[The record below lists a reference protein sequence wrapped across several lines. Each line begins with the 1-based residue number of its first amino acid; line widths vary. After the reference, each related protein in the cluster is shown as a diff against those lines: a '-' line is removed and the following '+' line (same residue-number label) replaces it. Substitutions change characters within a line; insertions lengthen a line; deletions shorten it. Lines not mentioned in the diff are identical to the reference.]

1 MTVKGEFM
9 NWSVGTLGR
18 LFWLGAIFLSA
29 FFRAAPG
36 YAEAPTQQNGP
47 QLTARAGFDGFY
59 KDGGWLPVRV
69 TAENSGADFTGRLEI
84 NDPQGYTG
92 LEVLITR
99 ELDLPT
105 QSRREFFLYA
115 APQGSLSTLKAEL
128 KTNDQLA
135 GATTTNVRTLATTD
149 LLFGQLVGS
158 SAAFSFINNIDPL
171 SGQAYVAQLVIEDLP
186 PVSVAWQ
193 SLDVLII
200 SDQDTGPLTPEQ
212 RAALKDW
219 VTMGGQLVVMG
230 GPSWQKTAAGLRE
243 LLPLTPTGTR
253 TVSNL
258 DELKALTAN
267 APSISGEATVAVGE
281 LSPNAVVRARAG
293 EVPLLITQ
301 RVGYGQVAY
310 LAADPA
316 FAPLRGWD
324 GLEDVFRRVL
334 VATGDRPSWAS
345 GINNWSNAQTAVGVI
360 PNLELPN
367 PFLIC
372 GFLGL
377 YLVIV
382 GPLNF
387 LILRIFKRLELAWFT
402 IPLVVCGFSL
412 VAYLIGFVLI
422 GNRPILH
429 QLSVVQVWPGA
440 STARVEQLIGLF
452 SPTRRNYDLQFPAGT
467 LGRVM
472 PAMGGVAGSQLQSKQ
487 DEQITLSGVRS
498 DVASVQSFVMQ
509 GFVPAPQ
516 FEAELQIK
524 VQGTSTML
532 SGQVVN
538 ASQLTLKDA
547 VVLGPGGVLR
557 LGDFAPGETQTVNLA
572 LTAGRAASFS
582 ANAILP
588 FSSGSS
594 SAVPAYA
601 YSSYYSSYDST
612 IDDILGT
619 SNYYDDRENW
629 RRYNLL
635 SSLINVYGGTS
646 TGRGAGVYLV
656 GWGEAAPLNAQVL
669 QTNFATQNATL
680 YLVALPAVTQFEAGS
695 ITIPPSL
702 MAWSGRPLS
711 GNDPHFGAPP
721 YDLSLYGSE
730 QYAVRFVP
738 AQTFQ
743 FSTVTQLDLRLD
755 GYSYGVNSN
764 FVPQAELWNFA
775 AGSWETLSNIGY
787 GTYQLPEPEKFVGPD
802 GSVELRLYNPG
813 PDTVYIT
820 SADFTLTV
828 ER

>member
-1 MTVKGEFM
+1 MK
-9 NWSVGTLGR
+9 WSLANAGR
-18 LFWLGAIFLSA
+18 LFWLGAIILSIFA
-29 FFRAAPG
+29 WPIASQAQ
-36 YAEAPTQQNGP
+36 APTPQNGP

-59 KDGGWLPVRV
+59 KDGLWLPVRV
-69 TAENSGADFTGRLEI
+69 TAENSGADFAGRLEI

-128 KTNDQLA
+128 KTNTQA
-135 GATTTNVRTLATTD
+135 ASTVVANVQTLSVSD

-171 SGQAYVAQLVIEDLP
+171 SGQAYVAQLEIEDLP
-186 PVSVAWQ
+186 PVSAAWQ
-193 SLDVLII
+193 SLDVLIV

-212 RAALKDW
+212 RAALRDW

-230 GPSWQKTAAGLRE
+230 GPGWQKTAAGLRE

-253 TVSNL
+253 TVNNL
-258 DELKALTAN
+258 SDLAVLATN
-267 APSISGEATVAVGE
+267 APALSGEATVAIGS
-281 LSPNAVVRARAG
+281 LNPNAVVLASAG
-293 EVPLLITQ
+293 EVPLIITQ

-310 LAADPA
+310 FTVDPA

-334 VATGDRPSWAS
+334 AATGDRPSWAS
-345 GINNWSNAQTAVGVI
+345 GISNWSSAQTAVGVI
-360 PNLELPN
+360 PNLELPS

-377 YLVIV
+377 YLIIV

-387 LILRIFKRLELAWFT
+387 LALRLFKRLELAWFT

-429 QLSVVQVWPGA
+429 QLSIVQVWPGA
-440 STARVEQLIGLF
+440 QTARVEQLIGLF
-452 SPTRRNYDLQFPAGT
+452 SPSRRSYELQFPAAT

-472 PAMGGVAGSQLQSKQ
+472 PGTSGITGNKLQSEQ
-487 DEQITLSGVRS
+487 AEQITLSGVRA

-509 GFVPAPQ
+509 GFVAAPQ
-516 FEAELQIK
+516 FEAQLEIK
-524 VQGTSTML
+524 VQGTSTTL
-532 SGQVVN
+532 TGQVVN
-538 ASQLTLKDA
+538 ASQLMLEDA

-557 LGDFAPGETQTVNLA
+557 LGDFAPGETKAVNLA
-572 LTAGRAASFS
+572 LMAGRAASFS
-582 ANAILP
+582 PNAILP
-588 FSSGSS
+588 FSSSS
-594 SAVPAYA
+594 SSPFVPPVYG
-601 YSSYYSSYDST
+601 SYYSSYDST

-619 SNYYDDRENW
+619 TNYSDDRNNW

-635 SSLINVYGGTS
+635 SALINVYGGTGA
-646 TGRGAGVYLV
+646 GRGTGVYLV
-656 GWGEAAPLNAQVL
+656 GWGEAAPLAAQVVD
-669 QTNFATQNATL
+669 TNFATQTATL
-680 YLVALPAVTQFEAGS
+680 YLVALPAITQFES
-695 ITIPPSL
+695 DTITFPPSL
-702 MAWSGRPLS
+702 MIWSGRPLS
-711 GNDPHFGAPP
+711 GNDPHLGAPP
-721 YDLSLYGSE
+721 YDLSLYGGE
-730 QYAVRFVP
+730 QYAVRFSP
-738 AQTFQ
+738 AQALQ
-743 FSTVTQLDLRLD
+743 FSEATQLNFALI
-755 GYSYGVNSN
+755 GYSYGANSN
-764 FVPQAELWNFA
+764 LVPQVELWNFA
-775 AGSWETLSNIGY
+775 EGRWETLLNTSYGSNFV
-787 GTYQLPEPEKFVGPD
+787 PEPGPFVGPD
-802 GSVELRLYNPG
+802 GSMEVRLYNPG
-813 PDTVYIT
+813 PDTVYVT

>member
-1 MTVKGEFM
+1 MKWSFGTV
-9 NWSVGTLGR
+9 GR
-18 LFWLGAIFLSA
+18 ILWLGAILLSA
-29 FFRAAPG
+29 FLRAAPSH
-36 YAEAPTQQNGP
+36 AEAPTQQNGP

-59 KDGGWLPVRV
+59 KDGLWLPVRITV
-69 TAENSGADFTGRLEI
+69 ENSGADFLGQLEI
-84 NDPQGYTG
+84 NDPQGFTG

-99 ELDLPT
+99 QLELPT
-105 QSRREFFLYA
+105 QSRREFFVYA
-115 APQGSLSTLKAEL
+115 APQGSISTLKAEL
-128 KTNDQLA
+128 KTNNQTA
-135 GATTTNVRTLATTD
+135 GTTVTNVRTLATSD
-149 LLFGQLVGS
+149 LLYGQLVGS
-158 SAAFSFINNIDPL
+158 SAAFSFINSIDPL
-171 SGQAYVAQLVIEDLP
+171 SGQAYVAQLTIEDLP
-186 PVSVAWQ
+186 PVSAAWQ
-193 SLDVLII
+193 ALDVLII
-200 SDQDTGPLTPEQ
+200 ADQDTGPLTPEQ

-258 DELKALTAN
+258 NELTALTAN
-267 APSISGEATVAVGE
+267 APPISGEATVAVGT

-293 EVPLLITQ
+293 DVPLLITQ
-301 RVGYGQVAY
+301 KVGYGQVAY
-310 LAADPA
+310 LAVDPS

-334 VATGDRPSWAS
+334 AATGDRPSWAA
-345 GINNWSNAQTAVGVI
+345 GISNWSNAQTAVGVI

-377 YLVIV
+377 YLVVV

-387 LILRIFKRLELAWFT
+387 LALRIFKRLELAWFT
-402 IPLVVCGFSL
+402 IPMVVCGFSL

-422 GNRPILH
+422 GNRPVLH

-452 SPTRRNYDLQFPAGT
+452 SPSRRNYDVQFPLGT

-472 PAMGGVAGSQLQSKQ
+472 PTTSGISGSKLQSQ
-487 DEQITLSGVRS
+487 QAEQITLSGVRS

-509 GFVPAPQ
+509 GSVPAPK
-516 FEAELQIK
+516 FEAELQIN
-524 VQGTSTML
+524 VQGISTLL

-538 ASQLTLKDA
+538 ASQLMLKDA

-557 LGDFAPGETQTVNLA
+557 LGDFGPGETKSVNLPLA
-572 LTAGRAASFS
+572 AGRAASFS

-594 SAVPAYA
+594 SAVSPYA
-601 YSSYYSSYDST
+601 YTSYYGAYDST
-612 IDDILGT
+612 VDDILGT
-619 SNYYDDRENW
+619 TNYYDDRDNW

-635 SSLINVYGGTS
+635 SAIINVYSGPS
-646 TGRGAGVYLV
+646 TGRGTGVYLV
-656 GWGEAAPLNAQVL
+656 GWGDTAPLSAQVL
-669 QTNFATQNATL
+669 NTSFATQNATL
-680 YLVALPAVTQFEAGS
+680 YLVALPTTTQIESGAV
-695 ITIPPSL
+695 TIPPGL
-702 MAWSGRPLS
+702 MVWSGRPLS

-738 AQTFQ
+738 TQAFQ
-743 FSTVTQLDLRLD
+743 FSQVNDLVLRLD
-755 GYSYGVNSN
+755 GYSYGNNSN
-764 FVPQAELWNFA
+764 SAPQVELWNFSEA
-775 AGSWETLSNIGY
+775 RWEAVRSVGY
-787 GTYQLPEPEKFVGPD
+787 GSFSVANAEQYVGPD

-820 SADFTLTV
+820 SADFTLAV
-828 ER
+828 EQ